1 MYPTILGSGE
11 IKSDGAVL
19 GGWGLIVQGSPVEKI
34 PSNPSL
40 RVARRG
46 LLFIEQSETVKALNE
61 CVEKGLTMI

>member
-19 GGWGLIVQGSPVEKI
+19 GGWGLIVQGSLVEKI

-40 RVARRG
+40 RVARGG
-46 LLFIEQSETVKALNE
+46 LLFIEQSETVIALNE

>member
-1 MYPTILGSGE
+1 MYPTIRASRE

-46 LLFIEQSETVKALNE
+46 LLFIEQSETVTALNE
-61 CVEKGLTMI
+61 WGTKGW